1 MKILHVVPYFAP
13 AWAFGGTPRAVY
25 EIAFQQVRNGHD
37 VSVLTSDALSKKQR
51 TPKLEEMVSGVKVFR
66 VRNASQKLVWN
77 FHFLTI
83 WKLPKGVDLTSF
95 DVIHLHETRTLLHFL
110 VLQHIDSSQK
120 VIFSPWGTLPYND
133 RLIFVKKIMDFFLV
147 PLLKEKVSVGTGQ
160 NKHELEVLRSFQIG
174 KRQHILP
181 LGVST
186 NFFSKL
192 PSKRI
197 SRQKLQIP
205 SDKTA
210 FLFLGRFSREKGLEL
225 LLRSFAEFAKRHA
238 DVILVCVGRDDGYLS
253 DMKKIIAELSMTK
266 KIFIK
271 KPLYNRERLYAYRAA
286 NVFVYTPIIYEETST
301 ACLEA
306 LFCGVPVITTKQAA
320 IPFLKKNN
328 GVTEVVA
335 EKSTVVRAMN
345 EMMRKKKM
353 TIQQQ
358 KIKTYFSWQGIVKKL
373 DRLYVEKH

>member
-210 FLFLGRFSREKGLEL
+210 FLFLARFSREKGLEL

-238 DVILVCVGRDDGYLS
+238 DVILVCFGRDDGYLS

-271 KPLYNRERLYAYRAA
+271 KPLYNRERLYARS
-286 NVFVYTPIIYEETST
+286 EERRVGKECRSRW
-301 ACLEA
+301 
-306 LFCGVPVITTKQAA
+306 
-320 IPFLKKNN
+320 
-328 GVTEVVA
+328 
-335 EKSTVVRAMN
+335 S
-345 EMMRKKKM
+345 
-353 TIQQQ
+353 
-358 KIKTYFSWQGIVKKL
+358 
-373 DRLYVEKH
+373 